1 MVTKDQILSEI
12 RRLAG
17 EADGKAP
24 GSERFTALTEI
35 READWRGRYWAR
47 WSDAVTEAGFEPN
60 TLKARTDEDEA
71 LRKLAIETQR
81 LGHLPT
87 LAELRLRRREDKK
100 FPSSSV
106 YERLGRK
113 SVLAGKLVAYCEAR
127 EEFADVPALLL
138 PHLETA
144 QSIGVDVSDGEEAQ
158 QDGFV
163 YLLKSGRHYKI
174 GRTNSA
180 GRREYELAIQLPE
193 RAEKVHVIRTDDP
206 VGIERYWHERFAD
219 RHTNGEWFKL
229 TPADVAAFKRRR
241 NFM

>member
-17 EADGKAP
+17 QGDGRAP
-24 GSERFTALTEI
+24 GRERFTALTEI
-35 READWRGRYWAR
+35 RESDWLGRYWAR

-60 TLKARTDEDEA
+60 TMQARIDDDEA

-87 LAELRLRRREDKK
+87 HAELRLRRREDKT

-106 YERLGRK
+106 YERLGHK
-113 SVLAGKLVAYCEAR
+113 SVLAGKLAAYCEAR
-127 EEFADVPALLL
+127 EEFSDVMALLSR
-138 PHLETA
+138 HLETA
-144 QSIGVDVSDGEEAQ
+144 QSGAGLSDGEQAQ

-193 RAEKVHVIRTDDP
+193 RAEKVHAIRTDDP
-206 VGIERYWHERFAD
+206 VGIERYWHQRFAD

>member
-1 MVTKDQILSEI
+1 MVTKDQILAEI

-60 TLKARTDEDEA
+60 TLKARTDEGEA
-71 LRKLAIETQR
+71 LSKLAVETQR

-87 LAELRLRRREDKK
+87 LAELRLRRREDEA
-100 FPSSSV
+100 FPSSNAF
-106 YERLGRK
+106 ERIGRK
-113 SVLAGKLVAYCEAR
+113 SVLAGKLAAYCEAR
-127 EEFADVPALLL
+127 EEFADVPALLA
-138 PHLETA
+138 PHLEIR
-144 QSIGVDVSDGEEAQ
+144 QSIETDASDGDQ
-158 QDGFV
+158 TRQDEFV

-193 RAEKVHVIRTDDP
+193 RVEKVHAIRTDDP

-219 RHTNGEWFKL
+219 RRANGEWFKL